1 MKPLALILGVVFV
14 VVAVAQLVSM
24 SLRLLSSLRYGNIYI
39 SETMLVQIGIMLV
52 AGLIGIALLRSGAKD
67 ESKDEPAAAR
77 ETER

>member
-1 MKPLALILGVVFV
+1 MRVLGKIIGVVFIL
-14 VVAVAQLVSM
+14 VAVAQLVSV

-52 AGLIGIALLRSGAKD
+52 AGLIGIALLKSGAKD
-67 ESKDEPAAAR
+67 ERKDEPSDAR

>member
-1 MKPLALILGVVFV
+1 MAVLGKIIGAVFL
-14 VVAVAQLVSM
+14 VVAAAQLVSVL
-24 SLRLLSSLRYGNIYI
+24 LRLWSSLRFGSIYI

-67 ESKDEPAAAR
+67 ESKDEPADAR

>member
-1 MKPLALILGVVFV
+1 MAVLGKVIGAIFV
-14 VVAVAQLVSM
+14 VIAVAQLVSV

-67 ESKDEPAAAR
+67 ERKDEPADANDT
-77 ETER
+77 ET